1 MRGELTLSASTL
13 FGFVLVL
20 ARIVGAFVFVPLPER
35 DAGPSIPRIVIALA
49 STMALYPRWPSVDA
63 TQITLSTLVMV
74 LLSEMALGTGIG
86 LMVSFI
92 AEAVT
97 LGAQILSM
105 QAGYAYASTVDP
117 TSNADSDVL
126 PVIAQL
132 MAGLLFFTTG
142 MHRYVISAFAD
153 SLERYPPGVF
163 TLNRSLANTVLHL
176 SSSMFSVGLRLSLPV
191 LGLLL
196 MSEILLGLMGR
207 ISSHL
212 HMGQQAGPIKMLI
225 SLATLTT
232 ILAIVPRLYEGY
244 AAQVLR
250 TIRQN
255 FGH

>member
-20 ARIVGAFVFVPLPER
+20 ARMVGAFVFVPLPDR
-35 DAGPSIPRIVIALA
+35 DAGPSIPRVVLALA
-49 STMALYPRWPSVDA
+49 STMTLYARWPKVDA
-63 TQITLSTLVMV
+63 TEINLSTLFMI

-92 AEAVT
+92 SEAIT
-97 LGAQILSM
+97 LGAQILSL
-105 QAGYAYASTVDP
+105 QAGYAYASAVDP
-117 TSNADSDVL
+117 TSQADSNVL
-126 PVIAQL
+126 PVMAQL

-142 MHRYVISAFAD
+142 LHRYVIGAFAD

-163 TLNRSLANTVLHL
+163 SLNRDLANTVIHL
-176 SSSMFSVGLRLSLPV
+176 GSSMFSVGLRLAFPV

-207 ISSHL
+207 ISSQLQLGH
-212 HMGQQAGPIKMLI
+212 QAGPIKMLI

-232 ILAIVPRLYEGY
+232 ILTVVPRLYEGY
-244 AAQVLR
+244 ASEVLR
-250 TIRQN
+250 MIRQN
-255 FGH
+255 FGR

>member
-13 FGFVLVL
+13 FAFVLVL
-20 ARIVGAFVFVPLPER
+20 ARMTGAFVFVPLPER
-35 DAGPSIPRIVIALA
+35 DAGPSIPRIVMALA
-49 STMALYPRWPSVDA
+49 CTAALYPRWPLVDA
-63 TQITLSTLVMV
+63 TQINLSTLCMV

-86 LMVSFI
+86 LMMSFI
-92 AEAVT
+92 SEAIT

-105 QAGYAYASTVDP
+105 QAGYAYASAVDP

-126 PVIAQL
+126 PVLAQL
-132 MAGLLFFTTG
+132 MAGLLFFTSG
-142 MHRYVISAFAD
+142 LHRYVITAFAD

-163 TLNRSLANTVLHL
+163 TLNRNLANAVLHL
-176 SSSMFSVGLRLSLPV
+176 GSSMFSVGLRLSLPV

-196 MSEILLGLMGR
+196 MTEILLGLMGR

-212 HMGQQAGPIKMLI
+212 QMGQQAGPIKMLV

-232 ILAIVPRLYEGY
+232 ILTIVPRLYESY
-244 AAQVLR
+244 AGEVLR
-250 TIRQN
+250 AIRHN